1 MSAQTLRPTDQ
12 RIAEY
17 PVMATGGPFGLAGRR
32 TVVTGAA
39 MGIGRGI
46 AEMFRQA
53 GADVLLTDLDGAALA
68 AAADALPDG
77 PGRVATVQCDISA
90 DDAGQVLV
98 AACVDHFGGIDVLV
112 NNAGIYPQMPV
123 LQMSPE
129 LLDHVYR
136 VNLRGLILA
145 CKAAAARMVAQGTG
159 GRIINIASID
169 ALRPSMVGL
178 AAYDASK
185 GGVLMF
191 TRNLALELAP
201 HAITVNAVAPG
212 GITTEGTQRPLAGS
226 GMTSEQQAEVMRS
239 FAARVP
245 LGRMGVPSDIAA
257 ATVFLASS
265 GAAYITGSVLV
276 VDGGALLT

>member
-1 MSAQTLRPTDQ
+1 MSAQTLHSMDPSVVDR
-12 RIAEY
+12 E
-17 PVMATGGPFGLAGRR
+17 VLATGGPFGLAGRR

-53 GADVLLTDLDGAALA
+53 GADVLLSDLDGTALA
-68 AAADALPDG
+68 AAAAALPDG

-90 DDAGQVLV
+90 DDAGEALA
-98 AACVDHFGGIDVLV
+98 AACVEQFGGIDILV
-112 NNAGIYPQMPV
+112 NNAGIYPQVPV
-123 LQMSPE
+123 LQMTPE

-136 VNLRGLILA
+136 VNLRGLVLA
-145 CKAAAARMVAQGTG
+145 SKAAAARMVAQGTG
-159 GRIINIASID
+159 GRVINIASID
-169 ALRPSMVGL
+169 SLRPSMVGL

-191 TRNLALELAP
+191 TRSLALELAP
-201 HAITVNAVAPG
+201 HNITVNAVAPG
-212 GITTEGTQRPLAGS
+212 GITTEGSQRPLEGS
-226 GMTSEQQAEVMRS
+226 GMTPEQQEEVMRT

-245 LGRMGVPSDIAA
+245 LGRMGTPSDIAG

-265 GAAYITGSVLV
+265 AAAYVTGSVIV